1 MSDNTTKPMSMRRVL
16 LILGGLALA
25 LGAILSVAGAWSGH
39 RTVLWGGIC
48 ALAVGLIW
56 LICARSMPDEPMP
69 TANRRYI
76 REFWPAMA
84 AYVLLL
90 YVSQTLLT
98 HVHAVPL
105 RILVVLLPVLPIGFV
120 VRAMVRL
127 VLASDELE
135 RRLQLEAISIAS
147 ISVGLLSFA
156 AAFLRDAGL
165 LPIDKPLMLVLP
177 ALFGVY
183 GIANWWVRRRFR
195 DE

>member
-1 MSDNTTKPMSMRRVL
+1 MNDLSSKPMSNRRL
-16 LILGGLALA
+16 LITCGTIAVVLGLVVTG
-25 LGAILSVAGAWSGH
+25 GGAWFGY
-39 RTVLWGGIC
+39 RTMIWGGVC
-48 ALAVGLIW
+48 VLAAGLFW
-56 LICARSMPDEPMP
+56 LICAHFTRDEPMRS
-69 TANRRYI
+69 AQRRYV
-76 REFWPAMA
+76 REFFPAMA

-90 YVSQTLLT
+90 FASQALLK
-98 HVHAVPL
+98 HVHSMPL
-105 RILVVLLPVLPIGFV
+105 TVLVVLLPVLPIVFV

-147 ISVGLLSFA
+147 MSVGLLSFA

-165 LPIDKPLMLVLP
+165 LPIHNPLMWVLP
-177 ALFGVY
+177 ALFAAY